1 MVNIYM
7 RSKLVNKTLY
17 NISKASRHLMIFL
30 LFKVFFRYGNYT
42 SLMFLF
48 ISVSCHLSR
57 QNAVLQVNSRI
68 FREIATFTSILSS
81 INNFLNIFLVEC
93 TVCLDIVHPRCVEKT
108 IGLGQINHDLSNSW
122 ECAKCSNSGYSTV
135 PSRQR

>member
-1 MVNIYM
+1 MLFEIANI
-7 RSKLVNKTLY
+7 VPN
-17 NISKASRHLMIFL
+17 
-30 LFKVFFRYGNYT
+30 
-42 SLMFLF
+42 
-48 ISVSCHLSR
+48 SVSGSAECADCAYEAHDDFSFHECYLR
-57 QNAVLQVNSRI
+57 LLICN
-68 FREIATFTSILSS
+68 ILFEY
-81 INNFLNIFLVEC
+81 FLDEC